1 MYGRRLAAVGA
12 VLLLAPLYFVGASL
26 MKYGLG
32 VGFLFD
38 PMEAVLSVAGR
49 REVFN
54 LVSPVVFLGGLCLAL
69 ALNVYAVTRLEVGR
83 EDGTIVS
90 TVRITPG
97 FWNIAVAVSSILL
110 LVTLVGYAF
119 LENFTY
125 RP

>member
-1 MYGRRLAAVGA
+1 LF
-12 VLLLAPLYFVGASL
+12 APL
-26 MKYGLG
+26 
-32 VGFLFD
+32 
-38 PMEAVLSVAGR
+38 EAGLSVAAR

-54 LVSPVVFLGGLCLAL
+54 LVSPVVFLGGLSLAL
-69 ALNVYAVTRLEVGR
+69 ALNVYAVARFDVDR
-83 EDGTIVS
+83 EHGTIVG

-97 FWNIAVAVSSILL
+97 LWNIAVAVVSILL